1 MASKSTAIFWIGSIA
16 LTCWPASGQTLPQ
29 EVSVCEVLDKPATFD
44 GKLLRLRGTVS
55 LEIEDFTLRSESC
68 DSNSAIWLSFGG
80 DVETRK
86 PGVDLEVDG
95 VTYGLKKN
103 EDFRQLYSLITIRR
117 EKKAA
122 YQVTGTLIGTFLE
135 PKNKGGYGH
144 LGCCSLFVI
153 SEVMDVVSKPSAK
166 SDFGGTVRSLSGKPL
181 KDVRVVNET
190 VAICC
195 LPDKSQST
203 TTDTAGHFTLSNP
216 GQVMRFERPSFRPVL
231 VVLHPGE
238 NDINVVLGDSKKPE
252 WLIPTCAEFGE
263 G

>member
-1 MASKSTAIFWIGSIA
+1 
-16 LTCWPASGQTLPQ
+16 
-29 EVSVCEVLDKPATFD
+29 
-44 GKLLRLRGTVS
+44 
-55 LEIEDFTLRSESC
+55 
-68 DSNSAIWLSFGG
+68 
-80 DVETRK
+80 
-86 PGVDLEVDG
+86 
-95 VTYGLKKN
+95 
-103 EDFRQLYSLITIRR
+103 
-117 EKKAA
+117 
-122 YQVTGTLIGTFLE
+122 
-135 PKNKGGYGH
+135 
-144 LGCCSLFVI
+144 
-153 SEVMDVVSKPSAK
+153 MDVVSKPSAK

-181 KDVRVVNET
+181 KVVRVVNET

-238 NDINVVLGDSKKPE
+238 NDINVVLGDSKKPK